1 MRMRRRATPRRKV
14 AGTRPASVSALDRG
28 LHYGDGLFET
38 LPVRDGEPVLLEA
51 HLDRLFHGLET
62 LGIAPQLTRKKV
74 ESAARRAAAGLEK
87 AVLKILVTRGAGARG
102 YAYDPDI
109 KPTLLVTWSPWPK
122 IPAAHARTGVNVG
135 LCNIRLALQP
145 ALAGLKHLN
154 RLEQVLARREW
165 QADWQEGIML
175 SADGHAVCGTQSN
188 VFFVRDGT
196 LVTPA
201 LTECGVAGIMRDMV
215 LRCAREA
222 GLSPKIHQ
230 VAEREL
236 ERTKEAFLTNSLIGL
251 WPVRRLDGR
260 DLTIGPVTRQIQAL
274 LYEKACVV
282 SG

>member
-1 MRMRRRATPRRKV
+1 MRRRVTPRRVV
-14 AGTRPASVSALDRG
+14 AGARPGSVSSLDRG

-38 LPVRDGEPVLLEA
+38 LPVRNGKPVLLEA
-51 HLDRLFHGLET
+51 HLDRLFRGLDS

-74 ESAARRAAAGLEK
+74 ETAAHRAAAGLEK

-102 YAYDPDI
+102 YAYNPDL
-109 KPTLLVTWSPWPK
+109 KPTLLATWSPWPE
-122 IPAAHARTGVNVG
+122 IAAEHARAGVNVG
-135 LCNIRLALQP
+135 VCHVRLAVQP

-165 QADWQEGIML
+165 QADWQEGLML
-175 SADGHAVCGTQSN
+175 SADGHVVCGTQSN
-188 VFFVRDGT
+188 LFFVRDGA

-215 LRCAREA
+215 LRCARDA
-222 GLSPKIHQ
+222 GLSTKIHR

-236 ERTKEAFLTNSLIGL
+236 ARTKEAFLTNSLIGL